1 MDVLA
6 LYDAHKNMVYRLA
19 LSFLKS
25 VPDAEDA
32 TQQVFLRLI
41 EYRGRIIPG
50 KERQWLAAVTAN
62 LCRDMLRAASRRRT
76 EPLTEDLVFDTPPER
91 EIFQSVMELSA
102 GERAAVYLYYYEGYS
117 TAETAQILGL
127 SQTAVTSRLDRARQH
142 LRGKLEEVRYG

>member
-41 EYRGRIIPG
+41 EYRGRIVPG

-62 LCRDMLRAASRRRT
+62 LCRDMLRAATRRRT
-76 EPLTEDLVFDTPPER
+76 EPLTEDLVFDAPEEN
-91 EIFQSVMELSA
+91 EIFQSVMELSP

-127 SQTAVTSRLDRARQH
+127 SQTAVTSRLGRARQH